1 MNEINLYK
9 YLVDNSNLYTL
20 ETIAFNMAIT
30 AVLALFMFFIYK
42 ITFSG
47 VFYSLSFNVSLVII
61 SMITSMVIM
70 VIGNNLGISLGMV
83 GALSIVR
90 FRSAIKEPRDLT
102 FLFWAIAIGLAS
114 GSGAFLIGGISSFFI
129 GVMILLFSRVVH
141 KENCYLLVM
150 KGSQIDTKEVEKSLK
165 QYGIKNKLR
174 LHNVGHNSMEVTF
187 EVFIKD
193 QKKHTIIE
201 YLKESQGIEEVNL
214 VSFNGEVTG

>member
-9 YLVDNSNLYTL
+9 YFVDNSNLYTL

-30 AVLALFMFFIYK
+30 AVLALFMFLIYK

-47 VFYSLSFNVSLVII
+47 VLYSLSFNVSLVII

-102 FLFWAIAIGLAS
+102 FLFWAIAIGLAA
-114 GSGAFLIGGISSFFI
+114 GSGAFLIGGVGSLFI
-129 GVMILLFSRVVH
+129 GVMILVFSRVVH

-150 KGSQIDTKEVEKSLK
+150 KGSEINAKEVEKSLSHFGVK
-165 QYGIKNKLR
+165 SKLR
-174 LHNVGHNSMEVTF
+174 LHNVSHNLTEVTF
-187 EVFIKD
+187 EVFIKN
-193 QKKHTIIE
+193 QKKHSIVE
-201 YLKESQGIEEVNL
+201 YLKERQGVQEVNL

>member
-1 MNEINLYK
+1 MKEINFIKFLM
-9 YLVDNSNLYTL
+9 DNSNVYTL
-20 ETIAFNMAIT
+20 EIIAFNMAIT
-30 AVLALFMFFIYK
+30 AVIALFMFFIYK

-47 VFYSLSFNVSLVII
+47 VLYSLSFNVSLVII
-61 SMITSMVIM
+61 SMITAMVIM

-114 GSGAFLIGGISSFFI
+114 GSGAFLIAGVCSLFI
-129 GVMILLFSRVVH
+129 GIMILIFSRVVYR
-141 KENCYLLVM
+141 ENCYLLVM
-150 KGSQIDTKEVEKSLK
+150 KGSEIDTKEVEKSLG

-174 LHNVGHNSMEVTF
+174 LHNVNNNFTEVTY

-193 QKKHTIIE
+193 QKKHIIIE
-201 YLKESQGIEEVNL
+201 HFKGNQGIEEVNL

>member
-1 MNEINLYK
+1 MNDINLYK
-9 YLVDNSNLYTL
+9 YLLDNSNLYTL

-30 AVLALFMFFIYK
+30 TVLAMFMFFIYR

-47 VFYSLSFNVSLVII
+47 VLYSLSFNVSLVII
-61 SMITSMVIM
+61 AMITSMVIM

-114 GSGAFLIGGISSFFI
+114 GSGAFLIAGVSSLFI
-129 GVMILLFSRVVH
+129 GVMMLVFRRVVY
-141 KENCYLLVM
+141 KSNCYLLVI
-150 KGSQIDTKEVEKSLK
+150 KGSQIDTKEVEKSLAE
-165 QYGIKNKLR
+165 YGIKNKLR
-174 LHNVGHNSMEVTF
+174 LHNVGHNSTEVTF
-187 EVFIKD
+187 EVTIKD
-193 QKKHTIIE
+193 QKKHSIVE
-201 YLKESQGIEEVNL
+201 YFKTVQGIEEVNL

>member
-1 MNEINLYK
+1 MKEINFIKFL
-9 YLVDNSNLYTL
+9 LDNSNLYTL

-30 AVLALFMFFIYK
+30 AVISLFMFFIYK

-47 VFYSLSFNVSLVII
+47 VLYSLSFNVSLVII
-61 SMITSMVIM
+61 SMITAMVIM

-114 GSGAFLIGGISSFFI
+114 GSGAFLIAAVCSLFI
-129 GVMILLFSRVVH
+129 GIMILIFSRVVY
-141 KENCYLLVM
+141 KANCYLLVM
-150 KGSQIDTKEVEKSLK
+150 KGSEIDTKEVEKSLG
-165 QYGIKNKLR
+165 QFGIRNRLR
-174 LHNVGHNSMEVTF
+174 LHNVNNNFTEVTY
-187 EVFIKD
+187 EVYIKD
-193 QKKHTIIE
+193 QKKHIIIE
-201 YLKESQGIEEVNL
+201 HFKANHGIEEVNL